1 MREAVV
7 MPAPAKVNLRL
18 VVHAREETGYHQL
31 ETIFQALSLSDR
43 LRIERG
49 GAGISLEVQGAEL
62 GAPEENLAYRAAEAF
77 YAEAELEPAASIAIE
92 KRIPVGSGLG
102 GGSSDAAVTLRA
114 LNRLYGEPLRR
125 ERLLDLGAAL
135 GADVPFFLT
144 PTPLALGWGRGERL
158 LSLPPLGS
166 APVLIA
172 VAGPEIATGDAY
184 AMLGARGEL
193 PLSRDR
199 GHDIPVDAL
208 RDWEGIAGYAR
219 NDFEDVIFGEHPQLA
234 KIREAFGETESRLA
248 LLSGSGSA
256 VFAVYRGEGRLE
268 EAHESLSHRFPGTVF
283 MPAQTLTAMPPVSV
297 E

>member
-18 VVHAREETGYHQL
+18 VVHAREETGYHQV

-49 GAGISLEVQGAEL
+49 GAGISLEVEGAEL
-62 GAPEENLAYRAAEAF
+62 GPPEENLAYRAAEAF
-77 YAEAELEPAASIAIE
+77 YAEAELEPAVSIAIQ

-114 LNRLYGEPLRR
+114 LNRLYGEPVRR
-125 ERLLDLGAAL
+125 DRLLDLGSAL
-135 GADVPFFLT
+135 GADVPFFLS

-184 AMLGARGEL
+184 AMLGARHEL

-208 RDWEGIAGYAR
+208 RDWEGIAGFAR
-219 NDFEDVIFGEHPQLA
+219 NDFEDVVFREHPQLS
-234 KIREAFGETESRLA
+234 KIRVAFGETEARLA

-268 EAHESLSHRFPGTVF
+268 EAHEALSHRFPGTVF
-283 MPAQTLTAMPPVSV
+283 MPAQTLTAMPPISV